1 MAVRIVGV
9 AGGSVCEKKKIKA
22 GDILLSIN
30 RREIADVLDYHFH
43 LQNSRLTLRL
53 QTSAG
58 KKRTVRLRK
67 SAQEDIGLEFETYLM
82 DKQRACRNNCIF
94 CLSK

>member
-43 LQNSRLTLRL
+43 HNL
-53 QTSAG
+53 
-58 KKRTVRLRK
+58 
-67 SAQEDIGLEFETYLM
+67 
-82 DKQRACRNNCIF
+82 
-94 CLSK
+94 